1 MINPVLGLIVMLF
14 SPSSFGTRVVDG
26 ILDDSFSGLYRL
38 SFFDWALLIPY
49 FAILFVLS
57 IYGVHRYETIRRYRK
72 YRKNLLATAPRRFE
86 QLPRVTVQLP
96 LFNERFVVE
105 RLLEE
110 TMKLQYPRELLQIQV
125 LDDSTDET
133 SAFTERLCNEYR
145 AAGTP
150 IEYRHR
156 TNRHG
161 YKAGALQE
169 GLASAT
175 GELVA
180 IFDAD
185 FIPPPDFLERTV
197 HFFADPEVGVVQTR
211 WSYLNKEFNILTQ
224 VEAMLLDGHFVLEHG
239 ARCGSGLF
247 FNFNGTAGVLRRR
260 MIDDAG
266 GWQHE
271 TLTEDSDL
279 SYRAQLK
286 GWRFVYLPGLEC
298 PSELPVETYGFQVQQ
313 ARWAKGLTQV
323 ALKLLPRILR
333 ADLPFRVKAEAFMHL
348 TPNVSYPLMLI
359 VSMLMLPVM
368 IVRFYMGMFQMVLI
382 DFPLIIAS
390 FWSISAFYL
399 YAQRELFPR
408 SWWKSIAFLPMLM
421 AAGVALTVSNAKGV
435 IEALLGVQ
443 TSFARTAK
451 YAIGSQQR
459 QVQTQQ
465 RKAAATAYKRKSG
478 WLPYVELLI
487 GSYFVYMVLFAI
499 DTMNYLAVPFL
510 LLFVCGYLWA
520 GISTLYEEY
529 RDKLQW
535 QRARKMAEAR

>member
-1 MINPVLGLIVMLF
+1 MNDISGFLLLFATQSPLG
-14 SPSSFGTRVVDG
+14 SRVVNG
-26 ILDDSFSGLYRL
+26 LFDDSFSGIYRL
-38 SFFDWALLIPY
+38 SAFDWLLLVPYFSILLI
-49 FAILFVLS
+49 LS
-57 IYGVHRYETIRRYRK
+57 VYGVHRYETIRRYRRYKQNLPSVAPSK
-72 YRKNLLATAPRRFE
+72 YE
-86 QLPRVTVQLP
+86 VLPRVTVQLP
-96 LFNERFVVE
+96 LFNERYVVE
-105 RLLEE
+105 RLLDEI
-110 TMKLQYPRELLQIQV
+110 TKLDYPRELLQVQV

-133 SAFTERLCNEYR
+133 HAFTERLCNEYR
-145 AAGTP
+145 ATGFP
-150 IEYRHR
+150 VEYRHR

-169 GLASAT
+169 GLETAT
-175 GELVA
+175 GDLIA

-185 FIPPPDFLERTV
+185 FTPPADFLRRTV
-197 HFFADPEVGVVQTR
+197 DYFVEPDVGVVQTR

-247 FNFNGTAGVLRRR
+247 FNFNGTAGILRRR

-286 GWRFVYLPGLEC
+286 GWRFVYVPGVEC

-323 ALKLLPRILR
+323 ALKLLPRILK

-348 TPNVSYPLMLI
+348 TPNISYPLMLI
-359 VSMLMLPVM
+359 VSMLM
-368 IVRFYMGMFQMVLI
+368 FYMGMFQMVLI
-382 DFPLIIAS
+382 DFPLIVAS

-399 YAQRELFPR
+399 YAQRELFPK
-408 SWWKSIAFLPMLM
+408 SWVRSIAFLPMLM
-421 AAGVALTVSNAKGV
+421 AAGIALTVSNAKGV

-451 YAIGSQQR
+451 FAIGGHVGENR
-459 QVQTQQ
+459 KTQ
-465 RKAAATAYKRKSG
+465 RKPVSASYKRKSG
-478 WLPYVELLI
+478 WLPYVELGI
-487 GSYFVYMVLFAI
+487 GSYFVYMVSFAI

-510 LLFVCGYLWA
+510 MLFVCGYLWA
-520 GISTLYEEY
+520 GISTLFEEY
-529 RDKLQW
+529 RDKLEW
-535 QRARKMAEAR
+535 QRARRLAEVR